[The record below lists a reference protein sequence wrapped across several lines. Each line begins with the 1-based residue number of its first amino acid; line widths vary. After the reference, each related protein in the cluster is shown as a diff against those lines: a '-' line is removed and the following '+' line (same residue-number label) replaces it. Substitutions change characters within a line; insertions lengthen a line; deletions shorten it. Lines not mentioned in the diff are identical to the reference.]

1 MVGTGAFEPPFSM
14 KTPFGAGA
22 VGPLAW
28 TAATARVLSW
38 NRIVSDRQRLRDVQ
52 LATLRRNCETAR
64 DTEFGQ
70 GHRLGEVTSYED
82 FRERVPL
89 RTYAAYEPYLE
100 RMRQGERDVLWPGLI
115 KYFGQSS
122 GSSNTLAQNKHLPI
136 SDEQIR
142 WQQKAGFDIV
152 ARYVTQVGNGRFLG
166 GYSLGLFPPS
176 TLKTEGEVHGTNNP
190 GLMQRHIPWPVR
202 NSLLPKADLRDLPNY
217 DEKLQKMAAAYLD
230 YDVRAVSGTTCWFSV
245 FFDKV
250 LAAAEARGRPVS
262 NVAELWPNLSVLF
275 GGGVNAEAYRRVI
288 DKRVGR
294 PVVLMDNY
302 NATEGGI
309 FAVTDRLGRDGLL
322 MLPDRGVFF
331 EFVPAADHAKPN
343 ARRCA
348 LWEVEEDVEYSIAVS
363 TCSGLFGYYIGDLVR
378 FQSVFPHRLEFV
390 GRTSG
395 VLSLTQELTSFVEIE
410 RAMAAAVRACACSVV
425 EFSAAAEVGVG
436 GSGKG
441 RYQLFVEFDQVPSDP
456 RRFASAFDESLCAQ
470 NRVYREHRTKDVA
483 ILAPA
488 LFAVSPGGTKRFM
501 EEIGRNSPQQKFPR
515 VVDDMKRDVLA
526 KYASPVTSSQ
536 GFS

>member
-1 MVGTGAFEPPFSM
+1 M
-14 KTPFGAGA
+14 
-22 VGPLAW
+22 
-28 TAATARVLSW
+28 AATARVLAW
-38 NRIVSDRQRLRDVQ
+38 NRLACDRQRLKDAQ
-52 LATLRRNCETAR
+52 LLALRTNCETAQGT
-64 DTEFGQ
+64 DFGRA
-70 GHRLGEVTSYED
+70 HRLGEVRQHQE

-89 RTYAAYEPYLE
+89 RTYAEFEPYLE
-100 RMRQGERDVLWPGLI
+100 RMRRGERDVLWPGLVQ
-115 KYFGQSS
+115 YFAQSS
-122 GSSNTLAQNKHLPI
+122 GSSNTAAQHKFLPI
-136 SDEQIR
+136 SEAQIR
-142 WQQKAGFDIV
+142 WQQKAGFDVV

-166 GYSLGLFPPS
+166 GFCLGLFPPS

-190 GLMQRHIPWPVR
+190 GLMQRHVPWPIR
-202 NSLLPKADLRDLPNY
+202 NAVLPTSDLRDIPNY

-245 FFDKV
+245 FFDKL
-250 LAAAEARGRPVS
+250 LAAAEVRGHRAS
-262 NVAELWPNLSVLF
+262 NVAELWPNLAVLF
-275 GGGVNAEAYRRVI
+275 GGGINAEPYRRVI

-309 FAVTDRLGRDGLL
+309 FAATDRIGREGML

-331 EFVPAADHAKPN
+331 EFIPAAEHAQPN
-343 ARRCA
+343 ARRLA
-348 LWEVEEDVEYSIAVS
+348 LWEVEEGVDYSIAVTTS
-363 TCSGLFGYYIGDLVR
+363 SGLFGYYIGDLVR
-378 FQSVFPHRLEFV
+378 FQSVLPHRMEFV

-410 RAMAAAVRACACSVV
+410 RAMDAAVRACACSVV

-436 GSGKG
+436 GSAKG
-441 RYQLFVEFDQVPSDP
+441 RYQLYVEFEQLPSDP

-488 LFAVSPGGTKRFM
+488 LFAVSPGGSKRFM
-501 EEIGRNSPQQKFPR
+501 EEIGRTSAQQKFPR
-515 VVDDMKRDVLA
+515 VVDDAKRDVLA
-526 KYASPVTSSQ
+526 KYARSVTPSQ

>member
-1 MVGTGAFEPPFSM
+1 M
-14 KTPFGAGA
+14 KTLFGAGA
-22 VGPLAW
+22 IGPLAW
-28 TAATARVLSW
+28 TAATARVLNW
-38 NRIVSDRQRLRDVQ
+38 NRTVSDRQRLRDVQ
-52 LATLRRNCETAR
+52 LATLKRNCETAR

-70 GHRLGEVTSYED
+70 GHRLGEVTCYED

-89 RTYAAYEPYLE
+89 RTYAAFEPYLE

-152 ARYVTQVGNGRFLG
+152 ARYVTQVGNARFLG

-176 TLKTEGEVHGTNNP
+176 TLKAEGDILGTTNP
-190 GLMQRHIPWPVR
+190 GLMQRHIPWPISASV
-202 NSLLPKADLRDLPNY
+202 LPTAELRDIPNY
-217 DEKLQKMAAAYLD
+217 DEKLQKLAAAYLD

-245 FFDKV
+245 FFEKV
-250 LAAAEARGRPVS
+250 LAAAQARGRPVRT
-262 NVAELWPNLSVLF
+262 VAELWPNLSVLF

-288 DKRVGR
+288 EKRVGR

-309 FAVTDRLGRDGLL
+309 FAITDRLGRHGLL

-348 LWEVEEDVEYSIAVS
+348 LWEVEEGVDYSIAVS
-363 TCSGLFGYYIGDLVR
+363 TASGLFGYYIGDLVR
-378 FQSVFPHRLEFV
+378 FQSLFPHRMEFV
-390 GRTSG
+390 GRTNG
-395 VLSLTQELTSFVEIE
+395 VLSLTQELTSYAEIE
-410 RAMAAAVRACACSVV
+410 RAMDAAVRACGCSVV
-425 EFSAAAEVGVG
+425 EFSAAAEVGVD
-436 GSGKG
+436 GSAKG
-441 RYQLFVEFDQVPSDP
+441 RYQLFVEFEKIPSDP

-470 NRVYREHRTKDVA
+470 NRVYREHRTQDVA

-488 LFAVSPGGTKRFM
+488 LFAVSPGGSKRFM
-501 EEIGRNSPQQKFPR
+501 EEIGRNSAQQKFPR
-515 VVDDMKRDVLA
+515 VVDELKRDVLA